1 MLASTSSTR
10 FTSSIRGILLSVVVP
25 RFKSDA
31 HKSPTAEFFEV
42 LMRTLPCRRFPP
54 SILKFMIFDIVVM
67 CHSRESGNPGSDF
80 LESPYFLRQICRKFF
95 NFYPFLLCRIAVA
108 HRYIPFLQRVK
119 VNRDAIRRADFV
131 LRIVP
136 LADIP

>member
-10 FTSSIRGILLSVVVP
+10 FTSSIRGIFLRVVVP

-42 LMRTLPCRRFPP
+42 FTRTFPCRRFPP
-54 SILKFMIFDIVVM
+54 SILKLTMLLRTIYF
-67 CHSRESGNPGSDF
+67 F
-80 LESPYFLRQICRKFF
+80 LQKFLKFF
-95 NFYPFLLCRIAVA
+95 NFYPFLLCRVAVA

-136 LADIP
+136 LADIPTVVPGDGAVEGVVGSE